1 MDKRQ
6 QLKFCDWTLL
16 FLMIVT
22 LASSIQL
29 EASDNRSTTF
39 VWLHGIIASVFIG
52 FVVYHIK
59 LHFGWNRWFFKFSK
73 LKSSVTRLL
82 WWISLITIISA
93 IVALIHWIT
102 TFTHSPIGG
111 VHGKIGFFMILV
123 AIIHTKKR
131 TAFFKRLIPSF
142 RNRHKVYNF
151 LALRLGDLPGQRNP
165 QDYGLS
171 C

>member
-1 MDKRQ
+1 MNKRQ

-29 EASDNRSTTF
+29 EASDSRSTTF
-39 VWLHGIIASVFIG
+39 VWLHAIIASVFIG

-59 LHFGWNRWFFKFSK
+59 LHFGWNSWFFKFSK

-82 WWISLITIISA
+82 WWITLITIISA
-93 IVALIHWIT
+93 IVAFIHWIT

-111 VHGKIGFFMILV
+111 VHGKIGFLMILF
-123 AIIHTKKR
+123 AIIHTIKR
-131 TAFFKRLIPSF
+131 AAFFKR
-142 RNRHKVYNF
+142 
-151 LALRLGDLPGQRNP
+151 
-165 QDYGLS
+165 
-171 C
+171 